1 MAKRLWFHNIGFINI
16 KTAIVTGASK
26 GVGLATVKRL
36 SENGYKVIAVSR
48 NLSKVSELISDNV
61 EVYNLDI
68 TDSKAIEVFFE
79 KHKDIT
85 LDLLVNNAGGG
96 SGPTYIINETPENF
110 RKAYDINVT
119 GPMYLSQLFVPCM
132 ERSESPTIIFIT
144 SFGGKVPYR
153 GGGNYTNAK
162 RGERGLIDT
171 MRLEFPQFGVKIT
184 EICPATID
192 TQEQKRDQALTAE
205 DLAEAIYWVGSLP
218 SHVNINEIEMCHI
231 HSSKYG

>member
-1 MAKRLWFHNIGFINI
+1 L

-61 EVYNLDI
+61 EVYSLDI
-68 TDSKAIEVFFE
+68 TDSKAIEIFFE
-79 KHKDIT
+79 KYKDIT

-132 ERSESPTIIFIT
+132 EKSESPTIIFVT

-171 MRLEFPQFGVKIT
+171 MRLEFPQFGIKIT

-218 SHVNINEIEMCHI
+218 SHVNINEIEICHI
-231 HSSKYG
+231 NSSKYN

>member
-1 MAKRLWFHNIGFINI
+1 
-16 KTAIVTGASK
+16 VSK
-26 GVGLATVKRL
+26 
-36 SENGYKVIAVSR
+36 
-48 NLSKVSELISDNV
+48 LISDNV

-68 TDSKAIEVFFE
+68 TDSKAIEIFFE
-79 KHKDIT
+79 KYKDIT

-132 ERSESPTIIFIT
+132 ERSESPTIIFVT

-171 MRLEFPQFGVKIT
+171 MRLEFPQFGIKIT

-218 SHVNINEIEMCHI
+218 SHVNINEIEICHI
-231 HSSKYG
+231 NSSKYN

>member
-1 MAKRLWFHNIGFINI
+1 M

-26 GVGLATVKRL
+26 GVGYATVKFL

-48 NLSKVSELISDNV
+48 NLSKVSQLISENV
-61 EVYNLDI
+61 EVYQLDI
-68 TDSKAIEVFFE
+68 TDSKAIETFFE
-79 KHKDIT
+79 KYKDIT

-96 SGPTYIINETPENF
+96 AGPTKIINETPQNF
-110 RKAYDINVT
+110 RIAYDINVT

-132 ERSESPTIIFIT
+132 KKSESPTIIFVT
-144 SFGGKVPYR
+144 SFGGKIPYR

-171 MRLEFPQFGVKIT
+171 MRLEFPEYNIKIT

-192 TQEQKRDQALTAE
+192 TQEQKREHALSAD
-205 DLAEAIYWVGSLP
+205 DLAQTIYWVGSLP
-218 SHVNINEIEMCHI
+218 KHLNINQIEMCHI
-231 HSSKYG
+231 NSSKFG

>member
-1 MAKRLWFHNIGFINI
+1 M

-48 NLSKVSELISDNV
+48 DLSKVSELVSDNV
-61 EVYNLDI
+61 EVYRLDI
-68 TDSKAIEVFFE
+68 TDSKAIEIFFE
-79 KHKDIT
+79 KYKNIT

-96 SGPTYIINETPENF
+96 SGPTHIINETPENF
-110 RKAYDINVT
+110 RRAYDIKVT
-119 GPMYLSQLFVPCM
+119 GHMYLSQLFVPCM
-132 ERSESPTIIFIT
+132 RRSQSPTIVFIT

-171 MRLEFPQFGVKIT
+171 MRLEFPQFGIKIT
-184 EICPATID
+184 DICPATID

-218 SHVNINEIEMCHI
+218 SHVNINEIEICHI
-231 HSSKYG
+231 NSSKY